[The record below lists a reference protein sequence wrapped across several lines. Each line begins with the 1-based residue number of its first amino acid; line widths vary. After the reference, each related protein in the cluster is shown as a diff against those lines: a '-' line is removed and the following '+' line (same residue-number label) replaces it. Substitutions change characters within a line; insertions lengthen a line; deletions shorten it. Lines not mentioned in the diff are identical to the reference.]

1 MEILQ
6 NDWQKQVA
14 SEFEKDYYL
23 DLREFLKEEYQTQT
37 IYPPMD
43 EIFNALHLTDFS
55 NVKVVIIGQDPYHG
69 PNQAHGLSFSVKSE
83 VPVPP
88 SLKNIY
94 KELQSDLHI
103 EPPNHGTLTS
113 WAKQGV
119 LMLNNVLTVR
129 RGEPASHK
137 GRGWEQFT
145 DAVIDALDQREEP
158 VCFILWGKHAQAK
171 GERIKDPK
179 HYILTSPHPSPFSA
193 RRGFF
198 GSQPFSKINQ
208 WLKDQGKQPID
219 WEL

>member
-1 MEILQ
+1 MKILQ
-6 NDWQKQVA
+6 NGWQEQVA
-14 SEFEKDYYL
+14 SEFNKDYYL
-23 DLREFLKEEYQTQT
+23 TLREFLKDEYQTQT
-37 IYPPMD
+37 IFPPMD
-43 EIFNALHLTDFS
+43 EIFNALHLTDFHD
-55 NVKVVIIGQDPYHG
+55 VKVVIIGQDPYHG
-69 PNQAHGLSFSVKSE
+69 PNQAHGLSFSVKPE
-83 VPVPP
+83 VPIPP

-94 KELQSDLHI
+94 KELQSDLAI

-145 DAVIDALDQREEP
+145 DAVIDTLDQREEP
-158 VCFILWGKHAQAK
+158 ICFVLWGKHAQAK
-171 GERIKDPK
+171 GERIKYAK